1 MKNLP
6 LLSALLL
13 LTFFSCRQAANTNE
27 VAMLKSKLALAES
40 QLEALKAPE
49 KEQLVHVVY
58 FKTKEG
64 AENDLIQEIK
74 KLEAIEV
81 LHELEVGTFQDL
93 GDARAMSGFGVV
105 MQMNF
110 DNEAAYK
117 TYQAHPIHLDL
128 KAFAKNSGALL
139 GPPVTYDYWKK

>member
-6 LLSALLL
+6 LLAALLL
-13 LTFFSCRQAANTNE
+13 LTFFSCRQAANTDE
-27 VAMLKSKLALAES
+27 ITTLKSKLAFAES
-40 QLEALKAPE
+40 QLEALKTPE

-64 AENDLIQEIK
+64 TEKDLIQEIK

-81 LHELEVGTFQDL
+81 LSDLEVGTFQDL
-93 GDARAMSGFGVV
+93 GDARAMSEFGVV

-117 TYQAHPIHLDL
+117 TYQTHPIHLDL
-128 KAFAKNSGALL
+128 KAFAKNSGVLL
-139 GPPVTYDYWKK
+139 EPPVTYDYWTK